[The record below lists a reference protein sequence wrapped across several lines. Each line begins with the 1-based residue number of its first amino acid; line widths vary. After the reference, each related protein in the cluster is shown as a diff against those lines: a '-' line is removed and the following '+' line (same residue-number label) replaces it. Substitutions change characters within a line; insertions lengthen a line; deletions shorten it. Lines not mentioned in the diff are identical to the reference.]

1 MKQSSLSPIKGA
13 SLILFLG
20 VLLMGTASMAAS
32 PAKSKASQKPD
43 PMQVVRGAKA
53 WKNNCGRCHNL
64 RSPKELTD
72 AEWDVSV
79 THMRVR
85 ANLLAPEAEDI
96 KAFLKASN

>member
-1 MKQSSLSPIKGA
+1 MNTMKNNRVWVGA
-13 SLILFLG
+13 TLAVAMLVFAPLAVAGPDS
-20 VLLMGTASMAAS
+20 AN
-32 PAKSKASQKPD
+32 AKAKKPD

-72 AEWDVSV
+72 EEWDVSV
-79 THMRVR
+79 THMRIR
-85 ANLLAPEAEDI
+85 ANLLPLEAEDI

>member
-1 MKQSSLSPIKGA
+1 MRNSKNIVRAMALAFLTSGLLAGSPT
-13 SLILFLG
+13 L
-20 VLLMGTASMAAS
+20 AAGNDK
-32 PAKSKASQKPD
+32 AKKADRPD

-72 AEWDVSV
+72 EEWDVSV
-79 THMRVR
+79 SHMRIR
-85 ANLLAPEAEDI
+85 ANLLALEAEDI

>member
-1 MKQSSLSPIKGA
+1 MKIMKNNGIWMGSTLAVAMLVFAPLAIAGA
-13 SLILFLG
+13 DDS
-20 VLLMGTASMAAS
+20 
-32 PAKSKASQKPD
+32 KNKASKPD

-72 AEWDVSV
+72 EEWDVSV

-85 ANLLAPEAEDI
+85 ANLLPLEAEDI

>member
-1 MKQSSLSPIKGA
+1 MNIY
-13 SLILFLG
+13 
-20 VLLMGTASMAAS
+20 
-32 PAKSKASQKPD
+32 SKAIQGGAAALLVGSLLLGAPAMASGDKNAKTKAD

-64 RSPKELTD
+64 RSPKEMTD
-72 AEWDVSV
+72 EEWDVSV

-85 ANLLAPEAEDI
+85 ANLPSKDVEDI

>member
-1 MKQSSLSPIKGA
+1 MKHKHPQTFWLGA
-13 SLILFLG
+13 
-20 VLLMGTASMAAS
+20 AMAATLLLIVPMAQAQGGS
-32 PAKSKASQKPD
+32 AKAQTKKPD

-72 AEWDVSV
+72 EEWDVSV
-79 THMRVR
+79 AHMRVR
-85 ANLLAPEAEDI
+85 ANLTGQDAEDI